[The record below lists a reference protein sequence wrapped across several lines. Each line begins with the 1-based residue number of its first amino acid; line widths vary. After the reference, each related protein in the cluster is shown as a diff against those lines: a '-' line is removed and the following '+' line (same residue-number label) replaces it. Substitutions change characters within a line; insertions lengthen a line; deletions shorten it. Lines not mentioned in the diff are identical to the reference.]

1 MNITLIGFNPT
12 KLSIKSSKFKN
23 MKSYTTVSSKSFADS
38 FCKSNISF
46 QAKENLIAK
55 NVKSFLKNPADVEK
69 TRNIIK
75 AIDSAKDIKTMKLFR
90 RITNVNG
97 AEFYGADFE
106 EAHKY
111 ENLNKIFSH
120 LLDKIGKNK
129 ELSESL
135 NLFFRPNPL
144 KENQL
149 MPTGIFFDK
158 ATDSNKIKLVNTI
171 KNHGNTAQINAM
183 INSITSSTSKKIVS
197 AIENLANEKS
207 SEVMQRVLKRKVIGQ
222 STNYTHIVEDDFWGN
237 FDDLRS
243 MCG

>member
-1 MNITLIGFNPT
+1 MNIILVGFNPT
-12 KLSIKSSKFKN
+12 KLSIQRSKSEN
-23 MKSYTTVSSKSFADS
+23 MKSYPMVSSKSFADS
-38 FCKSNISF
+38 FCKSSISF
-46 QAKENLIAK
+46 EAKENLIAK
-55 NVKSFLKNPADVEK
+55 NVKSFLKNPADTKKTEK
-69 TRNIIK
+69 IIN
-75 AIDSAKDIKTMKLFR
+75 AIDSAQDIETMKLFR

-106 EAHKY
+106 KAHKY

-144 KENQL
+144 RENKL

-171 KNHGNTAQINAM
+171 KNHGNTAQVNAM
-183 INSITSSTSKKIVS
+183 INSITSSTSKKVIS
-197 AIENLANEKS
+197 AIEKLANEKS
-207 SEVMQRVLKRKVIGQ
+207 SKVMQLVLKRKVIEQ
-222 STNYTHIVEDDFWGN
+222 PKNYTYVVEDDFLGD
-237 FDDLRS
+237 FDDIRS